1 MIPYDDLVAA
11 LATWR
16 ARQGLPVA
24 RGAAAAPTPPP
35 APRPAAPARA
45 AAPAPSRGAAP
56 APARTAPP
64 VAPPRS
70 ALPSAQIVSSEL
82 DDFDDGALIE
92 DSAYDPGGD
101 DYVLPLGEPTGEST
115 AIGGAPVPSEGL
127 LTAKRGKRPNDW

>member
-24 RGAAAAPTPPP
+24 RGATPAP
-35 APRPAAPARA
+35 APRPAAPAAPPARA
-45 AAPAPSRGAAP
+45 AAPAPSRAAP
-56 APARTAPP
+56 PAAARTAPP
-64 VAPPRS
+64 AAPPRS
-70 ALPSAQIVSSEL
+70 APPPAQIVSSEL

-92 DSAYDPGGD
+92 DSAYDMGGE
-101 DYVLPLGEPTGEST
+101 DYVLPLGDPTGEST
-115 AIGGAPVPSEGL
+115 AIGGAPAAPEGL